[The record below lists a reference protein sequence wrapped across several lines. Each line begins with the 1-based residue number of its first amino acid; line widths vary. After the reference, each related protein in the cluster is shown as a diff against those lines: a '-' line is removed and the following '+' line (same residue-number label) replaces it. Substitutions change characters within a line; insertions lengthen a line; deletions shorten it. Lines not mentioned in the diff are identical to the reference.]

1 MQAPVICGTIE
12 RRLLVN
18 FRVDPDVLA
27 RWLPPPFRPLR
38 IGEFGMAGICLIRL
52 GNLRPRGWPAWLGV
66 SSENAAHRIA
76 VEWNAPD
83 GIRRG
88 VYVPRRDSNSRLNV
102 LVGGRVFPGVHHL
115 SRFDVHEVDD
125 RYCVALANVDGT
137 SISVTARLADRLP
150 AGTVF
155 GSLTEASDFF
165 AGGSIGYSASRRPG
179 LYEGLEL
186 RTHNWKIEPLA
197 VEQVASSVFDDRRLF
212 PAGTIDF
219 DSAFLMRNVAHEW
232 HGRESLCGNGRIAAA
247 SLAPAA
253 TPA

>member
-1 MQAPVICGTIE
+1 MAAPVICGTIE

-18 FRVDPDVLA
+18 FRVDPAVLTA
-27 RWLPPPFRPLR
+27 WLPSPFRPQL

-52 GNLRPRGWPAWLGV
+52 QHLRPRGWPAWLGT

-76 VEWNAPD
+76 VEWNAP
-83 GIRRG
+83 GGVCRG

-102 LVGGRVFPGVHHL
+102 LIGGRAFPGVHHL

-125 RYCVALANVDGT
+125 RYSVALANTDGT
-137 SISVTARLADRLP
+137 SISVAARLTDQLP
-150 AGTVF
+150 AGTIF
-155 GSLTEASDFF
+155 GSLTEASEFF
-165 AGGSIGYSASRRPG
+165 AGGSVGYSVSRRPE

-186 RTHNWKIEPLA
+186 RTHNWNIEPLA

-212 PAGTIDF
+212 PVGTIEF

-232 HGRESLCGNGRIAAA
+232 HGRESLCGDGRVVSA
-247 SLAPAA
+247 SPATAA